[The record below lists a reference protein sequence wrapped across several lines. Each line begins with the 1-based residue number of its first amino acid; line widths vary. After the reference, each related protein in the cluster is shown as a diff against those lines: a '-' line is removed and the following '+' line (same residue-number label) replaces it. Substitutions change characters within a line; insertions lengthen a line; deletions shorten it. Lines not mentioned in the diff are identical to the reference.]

1 MEKKD
6 LKSMTL
12 EELTEFVKELGEKP
26 FRAKQLYQWMHEK
39 LAASL
44 DECTNLPKAFREKL
58 AENST
63 YTSLRTVKMLEW
75 VNPGSTGRDNICL
88 VSMTGT

>member
-12 EELTEFVKELGEKP
+12 EELTEFVTELGEKS

-44 DECTNLPKAFREKL
+44 DECTNLPKAFKEKL
-58 AENST
+58 AENGT
-63 YTSLRTVKMLEW
+63 YTSLQTVKMLESRIHRTRKTMFALDDR
-75 VNPGSTGRDNICL
+75 NEI
-88 VSMTGT
+88 

>member
-44 DECTNLPKAFREKL
+44 DECTNLPKAFKEKL
-58 AENST
+58 AET
-63 YTSLRTVKMLEW
+63 VHIPRLRL
-75 VNPGSTGRDNICL
+75 
-88 VSMTGT
+88 